1 MIGCIIGW
9 MKKSKKNIFLKDC
22 IDWGHYVVNK
32 RPSSMN
38 RKDNWN
44 QVCNSGV
51 TIAAIALADDVIN
64 DYVSIINK
72 SL

>member
-1 MIGCIIGW
+1 
-9 MKKSKKNIFLKDC
+9 
-22 IDWGHYVVNK
+22 
-32 RPSSMN
+32 MN